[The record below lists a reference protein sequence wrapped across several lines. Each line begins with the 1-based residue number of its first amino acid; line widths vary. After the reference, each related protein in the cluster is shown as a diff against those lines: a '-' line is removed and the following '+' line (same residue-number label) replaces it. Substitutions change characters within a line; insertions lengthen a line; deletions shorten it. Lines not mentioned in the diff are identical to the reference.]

1 MQSVK
6 KHISELVHH
15 FIFTYWAFVWGYAIT
30 LSSFIWIFLN
40 KPFRYDPVFDFFSYQ
55 NNPLTVRNLFTL
67 EILFICFAFVTAYLC
82 RERLSKI
89 DALLAFFSLL
99 ILISMTILF
108 WPILI
113 GVLVAPKAS

>member
-40 KPFRYDPVFDFFSYQ
+40 KPFRYDPAFDFFS
-55 NNPLTVRNLFTL
+55 
-67 EILFICFAFVTAYLC
+67 
-82 RERLSKI
+82 
-89 DALLAFFSLL
+89 
-99 ILISMTILF
+99 
-108 WPILI
+108 
-113 GVLVAPKAS
+113 